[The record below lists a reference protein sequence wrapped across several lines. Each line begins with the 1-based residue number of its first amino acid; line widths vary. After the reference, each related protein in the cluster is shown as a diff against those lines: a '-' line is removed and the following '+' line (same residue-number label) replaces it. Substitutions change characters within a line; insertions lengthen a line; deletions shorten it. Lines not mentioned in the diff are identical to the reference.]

1 MLLFGKLHL
10 ICVRLKKPWSHALD
24 PGTSFWEE
32 RSPSIET
39 LRPFISIPHF
49 RVLHISS
56 WTLTGLDPG
65 RPKTTPFILDCMF
78 EYLCIYT
85 YIWPCPFYVHVCL
98 SVFVSDNLLSGGL
111 LILPASRT
119 KRGLHSAHGFF
130 TYIYIYI
137 YIYHIYYI
145 CGMCDS
151 LGFYLK
157 TSERR
162 NAPLGAMHWPPGRL
176 QVGCKLQHDS
186 FAPLQY
192 DLAKFKFESR
202 VPGSKFW
209 AHHVNANPTWT
220 QANPMWIVERRKSM
234 QWTKSPKFLRRTPS
248 IREWPSDGVG
258 PKSGDYGQIPYS
270 DGLTVGF
277 CMRSR

>member
-1 MLLFGKLHL
+1 MLWIQEPPSGKNEALALKPWDLSYQYHISGCSTSPL
-10 ICVRLKKPWSHALD
+10 GPWRALTQADPKQPHSFWTACLNICVYTHIFDLV
-24 PGTSFWEE
+24 
-32 RSPSIET
+32 
-39 LRPFISIPHF
+39 PF
-49 RVLHISS
+49 
-56 WTLTGLDPG
+56 
-65 RPKTTPFILDCMF
+65 MF
-78 EYLCIYT
+78 MS
-85 YIWPCPFYVHVCL
+85 VSL
-98 SVFVSDNLLSGGL
+98 SL
-111 LILPASRT
+111 SRT
-119 KRGLHSAHGFF
+119 TCCLEVCWYYPLAELNVVYIARMVFLH
-130 TYIYIYI
+130 I